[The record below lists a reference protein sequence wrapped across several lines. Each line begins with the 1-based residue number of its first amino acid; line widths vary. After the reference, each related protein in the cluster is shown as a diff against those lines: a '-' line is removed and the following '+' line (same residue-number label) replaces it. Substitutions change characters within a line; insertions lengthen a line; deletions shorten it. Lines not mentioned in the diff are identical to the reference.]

1 MKHGSDAASRIAA
14 ISKGFLETIMANT
27 NGGPEQQGAQPSIG
41 VLGQYIKDLSFE
53 NPNAPRSLMALTGQP
68 SVNIQFKVNSTPLSA
83 TDYEVELMVEGKAQH
98 EQMVLFNIELVY
110 AGIFRLGNVPEDIAQ
125 QIVLIEC
132 PRLLFPFARNI
143 VATAIRDGGFP
154 PLMID
159 PVDFA
164 ALYRERIQQ
173 VQAPQ

>member
-1 MKHGSDAASRIAA
+1 
-14 ISKGFLETIMANT
+14 MANT
-27 NGGPEQQGAQPSIG
+27 NGGPDQKGAQPSIG
-41 VLGQYIKDLSFE
+41 VLGQYVKDFSFE

-68 SVNIQFKVNSTPLSA
+68 SVNIQFNVNATPLSA
-83 TDYEVELMVEGKAQH
+83 TDHEVELRVEGKAEH

-110 AGIFRLGNVPEDIAQ
+110 AGIFRLGNVPEEIVQ
-125 QIVLIEC
+125 QIILIEC

-143 VATAIRDGGFP
+143 VAGAIRDGGFP

-164 ALYRERIQQ
+164 ALYRERFQQ
-173 VQAPQ
+173 AQTPQ